1 MNTHVFLTAG
11 VMMAVASQLFSA
23 QENVSGGGAA
33 LYPHQINLGC
43 DSYVSNKSMN
53 ETPIDQSDTIYVTSL
68 VQFLP
73 HFPGGEAAMLEW
85 IKANLHYPEAA
96 LEEGEQGIVTVG
108 FLIDCDGSLKDVK
121 VVHSKHP
128 TLDKEAVRLVKSM
141 PNWFPGLCNGEPVAV
156 SYVIPVIF
164 RLPNK

>member
-1 MNTHVFLTAG
+1 MNTNVLLTA
-11 VMMAVASQLFSA
+11 VITMAVASQLLSA
-23 QENVSGGGAA
+23 QENVSDGVAA
-33 LYPHQINLGC
+33 LYPNQINLGC
-43 DSYVSNKSMN
+43 DNHVSNKLMN
-53 ETPIDQSDTIYVTSL
+53 ETPIDQSDTIYVTSP

-73 HFPGGEAAMLEW
+73 HFPGGEEAMFEW

-108 FLIDCDGSLKDVK
+108 FIIDCDGSLKDVK

-141 PNWFPGLCNGEPVAV
+141 PNWVPGLCNGEPVAV